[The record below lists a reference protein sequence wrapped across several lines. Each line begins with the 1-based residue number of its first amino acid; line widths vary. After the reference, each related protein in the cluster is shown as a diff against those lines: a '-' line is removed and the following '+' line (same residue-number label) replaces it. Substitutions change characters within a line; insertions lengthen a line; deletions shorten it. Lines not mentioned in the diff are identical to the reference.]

1 MTDLLLDLRYA
12 VRALRRAPGFTAAAV
27 LTLALGIGAT
37 TGMFRLVNT
46 VLLRSL
52 PYAEPERLVRL
63 YDVYA
68 PLGVRTGNVSP
79 VDVVDWRAQAQTL
92 GGIATINSSTMA
104 LTGTGEPDV
113 IRAGVASANFFE
125 LLGVRPV
132 LGRPFRPEE
141 EIVGQHR
148 VALLAHDTWRG
159 RFGADSGIVG
169 RTITLAGFAYQIIG
183 VLPPGF
189 EDPRGGTPPELW
201 RPLALNLTPEARG
214 GHFLQAI
221 GRLAPGPTLGEAQA
235 EMDAI
240 ETRLAREYPATNT
253 DRGVRLVQLHD
264 AVAADVRRPL
274 LVLLAAVGLLLVIAC
289 VNVANLVLVR
299 AGARARELGVRTALG
314 AARWALVRQLLAEHA
329 LLAAAGGALGLVL
342 AEAMGRGLTALSGGL
357 LPQLERAQTDG
368 VVVAFAIGI
377 SALTVLAFGMAP
389 ALRAAR
395 VDVRAALMEGGRGAT
410 AGRPARRARV
420 TLAGVQLALSFVLLA
435 GAGLLVKSFA
445 RLSAVDAGFARE
457 GVLTFALAL
466 SGNRYA
472 EESTVQEFHRAFLE
486 RVRAWPATRAVG
498 FVDRL
503 PLTDSYSC
511 DSFGLGDR
519 PAPPL
524 GREPCAEA
532 RVATPGYFAAMGIPV
547 VTGRGLTEADGA
559 TAPRV
564 VVINAA
570 MARRYWPDGDPVG
583 KPFSWGDAG
592 PNAVWR
598 TVAGVVGD
606 VRHFGLSEEIR
617 PEVYV
622 PAAQSAADF
631 AVYAVRATGDPR
643 ALAPAIRALV
653 RELDPDLP
661 VRDLR
666 TIDDVVRASVAA
678 PRLRT
683 VLLATFALLAVA
695 LAAVGVYG
703 VLAYGVGQR
712 TGEIGIR
719 MALGAREREILV
731 MVLRQGLGVAGLAVA
746 AGLLVTLW
754 VTPAMDELLFDVSP
768 TDPAV
773 LGAVAAF
780 LLLTAALAG
789 YLPARRA
796 ARTDPMEALRHE

>member
-1 MTDLLLDLRYA
+1 MS
-12 VRALRRAPGFTAAAV
+12 VR
-27 LTLALGIGAT
+27 
-37 TGMFRLVNT
+37 
-46 VLLRSL
+46 S
-52 PYAEPERLVRL
+52 
-63 YDVYA
+63 
-68 PLGVRTGNVSP
+68 GNVSP
-79 VDVVDWRAQAQTL
+79 VDVVDWRAQARTL
-92 GGIATINSSTMA
+92 AGIATINSSTMA
-104 LTGTGEPDV
+104 FSGTGEPDV

-132 LGRPFRPEE
+132 LGRAFRPEE
-141 EIVGQHR
+141 EIVGRHR

-159 RFGADSGIVG
+159 RFGADPAVVG

-189 EDPRGGTPPELW
+189 EDPRGGAPPELW

-221 GRLAPGPTLGEAQA
+221 GRLAPAATLRGAQA

-240 ETRLAREYPATNT
+240 TARLAQEYPATNT

-299 AGARARELGVRTALG
+299 AGARTRELGVRTALG
-314 AARWALVRQLLAEHA
+314 AARGALVRQLLVEHA
-329 LLAAAGGALGLVL
+329 LLAGAGGALGLVL
-342 AEAMGRGLTALSGGL
+342 AEAMGRGLATLSGGL
-357 LPQLERAQTDG
+357 LPQLARAQTDG
-368 VVVAFAIGI
+368 AVVAFAIGI

-389 ALRAAR
+389 ALGAAR

-410 AGRPARRARV
+410 AGRRARRARV
-420 TLAGVQLALSFVLLA
+420 VLAGVQLALSFVLLS

-445 RLSAVDAGFARE
+445 RLAAVDAGFARE

-466 SGNRYA
+466 SGDRYA
-472 EESTVQEFHRAFLE
+472 DENAVREFHRAFLE
-486 RVRAWPATRAVG
+486 RVEALPATRAAG
-498 FVDRL
+498 FVDRF
-503 PLTDSYSC
+503 PLSGSYSC

-519 PAPPL
+519 PAPAE
-524 GREPCAEA
+524 GQEPCAEY
-532 RVATPGYFAAMGIPV
+532 RLATPGYFAAMGIPLLS
-547 VTGRGLTEADGA
+547 GRGLDERDRAD
-559 TAPRV
+559 APPV
-564 VVINAA
+564 VVVNAT
-570 MARRYWPDGDPVG
+570 MARRYWPDADPLG
-583 KPFSWGDAG
+583 KPFAWGSAG
-592 PNAVWR
+592 PDAEWR
-598 TVAGVVGD
+598 TIVGTVGD
-606 VRHFGLSEEIR
+606 VRHFGLDQEIR
-617 PEVYV
+617 AEVYV
-622 PAAQSAADF
+622 PAAQSAATF

-666 TIDDVVRASVAA
+666 PIDDVVRASVAA

-683 VLLATFALLAVA
+683 VLLGTFALLALA

-712 TGEIGIR
+712 TGEIGVR

-731 MVLRQGLGVAGLAVA
+731 MVLRQGLGVAGIAVA
-746 AGLLVTLW
+746 AGLLGTLW
-754 VTPAMDELLFDVSP
+754 ATPALGELLFDVSP
-768 TDPAV
+768 ADPAV

-780 LLLTAALAG
+780 LLMTAALAG
-789 YLPARRA
+789 YFPARRA